1 MTRRLAWIVM
11 ALTARSL
18 GPRRSDWAW
27 AMAAELEVA
36 EEHGRPLRFAIGCL
50 LGAWRTMLGHA
61 EGRFTLV
68 SHALAVGVI
77 LPVAGMLSVAAIF
90 GFPFMAASDGL
101 AGYLYGSGEHRLLL
115 NVGNVIAAPSLLCLM
130 LLTAALHLP
139 VAWWILDRDWARV
152 GMASRFGAAA
162 VTTLAI
168 VSGCA
173 AIDPT
178 SLILPI
184 WVLAAETAAIFTLAT
199 WQTQLPRHE
208 RPAF

>member
-1 MTRRLAWIVM
+1 MNRRLAWIVM
-11 ALTARSL
+11 AVTARSL
-18 GPRRSDWAW
+18 GSRRADWAW
-27 AMAAELEVA
+27 AMAAELEAA
-36 EEHGRPLRFAIGCL
+36 EAEGRPLRFALGCL
-50 LGAWRTMLGHA
+50 VAAWRTILAHA

-68 SHALAVGVI
+68 SHALAIGVI
-77 LPVAGMLSVAAIF
+77 LPVASMLSVAAIF

-101 AGYLYGSGEHRLLL
+101 AGYLYGSGQHRLLL
-115 NVGNVIAAPSLLCLM
+115 NVGNMIAAPSLLCLM

-162 VTTLAI
+162 VTTLTI
-168 VSGCA
+168 VSGCV

-199 WQTQLPRHE
+199 WQSQLPHHE
-208 RPAF
+208 QPAF

>member
-11 ALTARSL
+11 ALTAHSL

-36 EEHGRPLRFAIGCL
+36 EAEGRPLRFAIGCL
-50 LGAWRTMLGHA
+50 FGTWRTMLGDA

-68 SHALAVGVI
+68 AHGLAIGVI

-101 AGYLYGSGEHRLLL
+101 AGYLYGSGRHTLLL
-115 NVGNVIAAPSLLCLM
+115 NVGNLIAAPSLLCLM

-139 VAWWILDRDWARV
+139 VAWWILDRDWGRV
-152 GMASRFGAAA
+152 GMASRFGAAV
-162 VTTLAI
+162 VTTLTI

-178 SLILPI
+178 TLILPI

-199 WQTQLPRHE
+199 WQSQLPGHE
-208 RPAF
+208 QPAF

>member
-1 MTRRLAWIVM
+1 MNRRLAWIVM
-11 ALTARSL
+11 AVTARSL
-18 GPRRSDWAW
+18 GSRRADWAW
-27 AMAAELEVA
+27 AMAAELEAA
-36 EEHGRPLRFAIGCL
+36 EAEGRPLRFALGCL
-50 LGAWRTMLGHA
+50 VAAWRTMLAHA

-68 SHALAVGVI
+68 SHALAIGVI
-77 LPVAGMLSVAAIF
+77 LPVASMLSVAAIF

-101 AGYLYGSGEHRLLL
+101 AGYLYGSGQHRLLL
-115 NVGNVIAAPSLLCLM
+115 NVGNMIAAPSLLCLM

-162 VTTLAI
+162 VTTLTI

-199 WQTQLPRHE
+199 WQSQLPHHE
-208 RPAF
+208 QPAF